1 MRPIDRPLALLGA
14 VVAASLLGV
23 SPLAAQCLVTGPSV
37 ICGGTARLCAPEGN
51 FAAEWI
57 GPNGF
62 SSTDLCITV
71 SEPGTYSLFLYD
83 LSTGGGS
90 SCEHTLS
97 LGTPPSASITGPASA
112 CNGENVQLCGPSGD
126 FDYSWTLPGGGSAT
140 GACIAAS
147 GNGSYSL
154 TVTDRSTGCVSTPAT
169 HDFAFTTC
177 DTTPPPPPP
186 PPPGLVACP
195 RTASFWSAQCKDA
208 AHTNRQIA
216 REQMGSLASCVDGHA
231 NLFSWVDAQGSL
243 CDALQR
249 GSLSDRARRQFTAV
263 AANVCAAEMGM
274 TANGVPI
281 GLDAGLALTIAGAPA
296 TVGEWLSQAD
306 AQMVALDAQGS
317 NSKAAAE
324 SYRAVL
330 RTAWLINHGQ
340 GITTS
345 CPGIARGQSVA
356 GTGGRDDGVVLEP
369 DDRSLTAALADGESQ
384 IRLER
389 PTPNPFAGVS
399 RIGWSLDSEQPAPVR
414 IVIHDLA
421 GRAVRV
427 LVDGLQSP
435 GSHELSWDGRAED
448 GRELPRGVYFLHAS
462 TGGQLLQSRIT
473 LIR

>member
-23 SPLAAQCLVTGPSV
+23 SPLAAQCLISGPSV

-62 SSTDLCITV
+62 SSTSLCITV
-71 SEPGTYSLFLYD
+71 SEPGTYSLYLFD

-90 SCEHTLS
+90 SCDHTLS
-97 LGTPPSASITGPASA
+97 TNGTPPSASITGPASA
-112 CNGENVQLCGPSGD
+112 CNGENVQLCGPTGD
-126 FDYSWTLPGGGSAT
+126 FDYAWTLPGGGSAT

-147 GNGSYSL
+147 GNGSYAL

-186 PPPGLVACP
+186 PPPGQVACP

-208 AHTNRQIA
+208 APASRRIA
-216 REQMGSLASCVDGHA
+216 RAQMGSLASCVDGHA
-231 NLFSWVDAQGSL
+231 NLFSWIDA
-243 CDALQR
+243 QR
-249 GSLSDRARRQFTAV
+249 GSLPDRARRQFTAV
-263 AANVCAAEMGM
+263 AANLCAAEMGM
-274 TANGVPI
+274 TQNGVPI

-296 TVGEWLSQAD
+296 TVGEWLAQAD
-306 AQMVALDAQGS
+306 AQLMELDAQGS
-317 NSKAAAE
+317 SNKAVADG
-324 SYRAVL
+324 YRTVL
-330 RTAWLINHGQ
+330 RAAWLINHGQ
-340 GITTS
+340 GTATS
-345 CPGIARGQSVA
+345 CPSIALGRSV
-356 GTGGRDDGVVLEP
+356 GGNGGFDDGVVLEP
-369 DDRSLTAALADGESQ
+369 DDRSLTAALAESESQ

-389 PTPNPFAGVS
+389 PTPNPFQGIS
-399 RIGWSLDSEQPAPVR
+399 RIGWSLDAEQPAPVR

-427 LVDGLQSP
+427 LVDGFQSP

-462 TGGQLLQSRIT
+462 TGGQLLQTRIT